1 MRLVTGVPEDLAAR
15 LRGHVE
21 MLAGTIGERNVFL
34 PERLAAA
41 RDYIESTWRAQGYE
55 VGAQE
60 YQTHGVTCANLE
72 VSRIGTSRPGE
83 ILLLGAH
90 YDSVRDC
97 PGANDNGSGVAAL
110 LELARHFAALTP
122 ALTVRLVAFVN
133 EEPPF
138 FMTRRQGS
146 AVYAKAARARGD
158 DIRLM
163 VSLET
168 MGYYSDAPKSQRYPP
183 LFRFFYPD
191 RGNFLGLVSDLR
203 SRRVIRQVAKVF
215 RDRSDFPLQH
225 TASLRWIPGIA
236 WSDHLPF
243 WRQGYPA
250 LMATDT
256 AFYRYRY
263 YHTLQ
268 DTADK
273 LAYAA
278 FGRATEALGNCFAA
292 LADGGLD

>member
-1 MRLVTGVPEDLAAR
+1 VPEDLAAR
-15 LRGHVE
+15 LRRHVE
-21 MLAGTIGERNVFL
+21 MLASTIGERNVFL

-60 YQTHGVTCANLE
+60 YQTHGVSCANLE

-110 LELARHFAALTP
+110 LELGRHFATLTP

-168 MGYYSDAPKSQRYPP
+168 MGYYSDAPGSQRYPP
-183 LFRFFYPD
+183 LFRLFYPD

-203 SRRVIRQVAKVF
+203 SRRVMRQVAKVF

-225 TASLRWIPGIA
+225 TATLRWIPGIA

-263 YHTLQ
+263 YHTAQ

-273 LAYAA
+273 LAYPA

>member
-1 MRLVTGVPEDLAAR
+1 
-15 LRGHVE
+15 
-21 MLAGTIGERNVFL
+21 
-34 PERLAAA
+34 
-41 RDYIESTWRAQGYE
+41 
-55 VGAQE
+55 
-60 YQTHGVTCANLE
+60 
-72 VSRIGTSRPGE
+72 
-83 ILLLGAH
+83 
-90 YDSVRDC
+90 
-97 PGANDNGSGVAAL
+97 
-110 LELARHFAALTP
+110 
-122 ALTVRLVAFVN
+122 
-133 EEPPF
+133 
-138 FMTRRQGS
+138 
-146 AVYAKAARARGD
+146 
-158 DIRLM
+158 
-163 VSLET
+163 

-191 RGNFLGLVSDLR
+191 RGDFLGLVSDLR
-203 SRRVIRQVAKVF
+203 SRRVMRQVAKVF

-263 YHTLQ
+263 YHTTQ